1 MANVVWHVQLGV
13 QLYLDRENLG
23 PHGSP
28 GLWDQIYAQDR
39 ADSAA
44 GIRVS
49 QRGRLQCGGICRAR
63 GVVAWMH
70 LRERNGRPEAVH
82 EHAEDEARH
91 ARMPVSDE
99 HKAYQERIVR
109 TAETAGFR
117 AATEVHTPTGP
128 RRGIRTDTLV
138 EGDGGL
144 RIGWEVQLS
153 TVGKNGP
160 KSVRSRASKA
170 LEHGITPAWHTDRA
184 DYAQRNDTQWTR
196 SDKLPAYVIAKSG
209 DLRVVSGF
217 RALDFWRCDHRA
229 LYQCPK
235 GRQVGCGDMHVTP
248 KPRDIMFDDL
258 VRKTA
263 SGLIVPIEHRMGTRV
278 HRFWVNDQDYL
289 RYAEIHGVPARTVDP
304 QETVGRGS
312 QGGPTCRPQV
322 TLVPR
327 SRVVLDW
334 SDRSRS
340 LLQPQPCRHCGKLAH
355 LVDDYGIP
363 CHKVCQEEIEAAA
376 LGA

>member
-13 QLYLDRENLG
+13 KLYLDREHLG
-23 PHGSP
+23 PYGRP
-28 GLWDQIYAQDR
+28 GLWEEIYAQDR
-39 ADSAA
+39 ADA

-49 QRGRLQCGGICRAR
+49 QRGRLQCGGICRDR
-63 GVVAWMH
+63 GVVAWMY

-91 ARMPVSDE
+91 ARQPNSDV

-109 TAETAGFR
+109 TSESAGFR
-117 AATEVHTPTGP
+117 ANTEVHTPTGP

-138 EGDGGL
+138 EGHDGL

-153 TVGKNGP
+153 TVGKEGP
-160 KSVRSRASKA
+160 RSVRARAAKA
-170 LEHGITPAWHTDRA
+170 LEHGITPAWHTDRS
-184 DYAQRNDTQWTR
+184 DYANRNDTQWTR
-196 SDKLPAYVIAKSG
+196 SDRLPAYVIAKSG

-217 RALDFWRCDHRA
+217 RALDFWRCDQRA

-235 GRQVGCGDMHVTP
+235 GRQAGCGDMHVTP

-263 SGLIVPIEHRMGTRV
+263 AGLIVPIEHHVGARV
-278 HRFWVNDQDYL
+278 HRFWVGDQDYE
-289 RYAEIHGVPARTVDP
+289 RYADLHGVPVRTVDP
-304 QETVGRGS
+304 KEQAGRGS

-322 TLVPR
+322 TLVSQQR
-327 SRVVLDW
+327 KVLDW
-334 SDRSRS
+334 SDRSRW
-340 LLQPQPCRHCGKLAH
+340 LEQAHPCRHCRKPAH
-355 LVDDYGIP
+355 LVDDYGVP
-363 CHKVCQEEIEAAA
+363 CCKVCQEEIESAA

>member
-13 QLYLDRENLG
+13 KLYLDLENLG
-23 PHGSP
+23 PHGRP
-28 GLWDQIYAQDR
+28 GLWEEIYAQDR
-39 ADSAA
+39 ADA

-49 QRGRLQCGGICRAR
+49 KRGRLQCGGICRDR
-63 GVVAWMH
+63 GVTAWMYV
-70 LRERNGRPEAVH
+70 RERNGRPEAVH

-91 ARMPVSDE
+91 ARQPVGDV

-109 TAETAGFR
+109 TSESAGFS
-117 AATEVHTPTGP
+117 AKTEVHTPTG
-128 RRGIRTDTLV
+128 RGRGIRTDTLV
-138 EGDGGL
+138 EGEGGL

-160 KSVRSRASKA
+160 KSVRSRAAKA

-196 SDKLPAYVIAKSG
+196 SDRLPAYVIAKAG

-217 RALDFWRCDHRA
+217 RALDFWRCDQRA

-235 GRQVGCGDMHVTP
+235 GRQTGCGDMHVTP

-258 VRKTA
+258 VRRTA
-263 SGLIVPIEHRMGTRV
+263 SGLIVPLEHQVGARV
-278 HRFWVNDQDYL
+278 HRFWVDDQDYA
-289 RYAEIHGVPARTVDP
+289 RYADLHGVPGPQVDP
-304 QETVGRGS
+304 KETVGRGS
-312 QGGPTCRPQV
+312 EGGPTCRPTV
-322 TLVPR
+322 TLVPAQR
-327 SRVVLDW
+327 VLDW

-340 LLQPQPCRHCGKLAH
+340 LSQGMPCRHCGKVAH
-355 LVDDYGIP
+355 LVDDYGVP
-363 CHKVCQEEIEAAA
+363 CHKVCQEKIEAAA
-376 LGA
+376 LSV